1 MNIKN
6 PKKEKSKKL
15 KTDPKDQKIAELTN
29 ILKRVQADFENYKKR
44 AEQEKKQNIEYA
56 SQELIKKLLP
66 LLDSFELAL
75 KNKKNKEEYNGIQL
89 LYAQLIQILEKQ
101 GLRKIDASG
110 KKFDPYLHE
119 VLMQEACNKP
129 ENTVIEELQ
138 EGYMLNLAVIRHS
151 KVKIAKNEKPKNNTT
166 ENLS

>member
-29 ILKRVQADFENYKKR
+29 ILKRVQVDFENYKKR

-56 SQELIKKLLP
+56 SQGLIKKLLP

-101 GLRKIDASG
+101 GLRMYEFSSIS
-110 KKFDPYLHE
+110 
-119 VLMQEACNKP
+119 NKS
-129 ENTVIEELQ
+129 NT
-138 EGYMLNLAVIRHS
+138 
-151 KVKIAKNEKPKNNTT
+151 
-166 ENLS
+166 